1 MAGAGV
7 AESVAYRY
15 FSAAR
20 QVGGYRE
27 AVLYGR
33 ENEQARIDRLLA
45 DARAGRSGALV
56 LRGEPGVG
64 KSALLDYAAAQG
76 LSTVRSAG
84 VESEAELPFAGL
96 HLLARPAAPLIDR
109 LPERQR
115 TALLGAFGIGAGGP
129 GDRLLIGL
137 AVLSLLAEE
146 ASEHPAL
153 CLIDDAHWLDHATAE
168 ALLFAAR
175 RLDTEGVAIIFAA
188 RTGPADF
195 PAPGLPELVVG
206 PLRHEAAAALLGEL
220 DPDLGPDLRSRVLT
234 VSAGNPLALHELPGM
249 LAAGPARGPNPL
261 PLTQRL
267 HVAFHGQVSRL
278 PSATR
283 TLLLVAA
290 AAGTTE
296 TGPVLTAAAK
306 LGAEPADLR
315 PAEELGLIVGDG
327 ADLRLR
333 HPLLRSAIYR
343 GAPLSARLAAHR
355 ALADT
360 MTEPDR
366 ADLRAWHLASA
377 ATGPDEFVA
386 AALEDTAE
394 RARLRSGPHGA
405 VAAFERAAALSTDQD
420 ARVRRLV
427 LAAETAAEAGLFDSA
442 ANAAARAAAQTTD
455 PLLAARL
462 HLVHGSAEFGTGQ
475 HLPAH
480 RRLLAAAD
488 VVSAEQPLLAARI
501 LTQSVHAA
509 WYLGENE
516 LAQSTSR
523 LASLRLDNGEPSAPI
538 LRYVLNG
545 LHGRSPGDLR
555 AAADTV
561 DTPRDL
567 VLLCGAGLVP
577 GQDQQVRDLAAEL
590 VGRCREEGRIGLL
603 PPLLFFLAEAETFL
617 GRPREGLVL
626 ATEGVR
632 IAADIGQ
639 RHWVSQLTAFLAY
652 LAALDGRAEE
662 CGAEVERA
670 LAEEIGGPGA
680 AGATWCQA
688 ALGMLALGLGRVDE
702 AVGRFTALA
711 VEPARHQV
719 VGLRSLPDLI
729 EAAVRLGDRDLAA
742 DSLTR
747 LSDWARECGQPW
759 VRALEQ
765 RSRALLAEGPEAG
778 ELFTA
783 ALGSRPRPFEE
794 GRTRLLYGEWLR
806 RARRKTEARAQ
817 LRSAQEIFAGLGARP
832 WSERAEV
839 ELRALGVGGAAR
851 PGSGP
856 LAALTPQEL
865 QIVRLAARGMSN
877 RDIAAHLFLSP
888 RTVGHHLYKAYP
900 KLGVV
905 SRAELATLPLDA
917 G

>member
-1 MAGAGV
+1 MLKP
-7 AESVAYRY
+7 
-15 FSAAR
+15 
-20 QVGGYRE
+20 GYGE
-27 AVLYGR
+27 PVLYGR
-33 ENEQARIDRLLA
+33 ESEQARIDQLLC

-64 KSALLDYAAAQG
+64 KTALLDYAAAQG
-76 LSTVRSAG
+76 LATVRSAG

-96 HLLARPAAPLIDR
+96 HLLARTAAPLIER

-115 TALLGAFGIGAGGP
+115 AALLGAFGVGDSGP

-146 ASEHPAL
+146 AAEHPVL
-153 CLIDDAHWLDHATAE
+153 CVIDDAHWLDRATAE
-168 ALLFAAR
+168 ALVFAAR
-175 RLDTEGVAIIFAA
+175 RLDAEGVAILFAA

-195 PAPGLPELVVG
+195 PAAGLPELVVG
-206 PLRHEAAAALLGEL
+206 PLRQESAAALLDALE
-220 DPDLGPDLRSRVLT
+220 PDLAPGLRMRALGAA
-234 VSAGNPLALHELPGM
+234 AGNPLALRELPAV
-249 LAAGPARGPNPL
+249 LAASAPDEGPNPL

-283 TLLLVAA
+283 SLLLVAA

-296 TGPVLTAAAK
+296 TGPVLTAAAE
-306 LGAEPADLR
+306 LGATPADLR
-315 PAEELGLIVGDG
+315 PAEELGLIAGDG
-327 ADLRLR
+327 RHLRLR

-360 MTEPDR
+360 MTGPDR

-377 ATGPDEFVA
+377 ATGPDEQIA
-386 AALEDTAE
+386 TALEDTAQ
-394 RARLRSGPHGA
+394 RALLRSGHHGA
-405 VAAFERAAALSTDQD
+405 VAAYERAATLSTDQR

-427 LAAETAAEAGLFDSA
+427 LAAETAADAGLFESA
-442 ANAAARAAAQTTD
+442 ATISARAAAHTSD
-455 PLLAARL
+455 ALLSARL
-462 HLVHGSAEFGTGQ
+462 DLVHGSAEFGTGQ
-475 HLPAH
+475 HLAAH

-488 VVSAEQPLLAARI
+488 AIAAEQPSQAARI
-501 LTQSVHAA
+501 LTQAVHAA
-509 WYLGENE
+509 WYLGEAE
-516 LAQSTSR
+516 LAQTHAR
-523 LASLRLDNGEPSAPI
+523 LRALRLDDAEPSAPV
-538 LRYVLNG
+538 LRYVLDG
-545 LHGRSPGDLR
+545 LHGRSAGDLR
-555 AAADTV
+555 AAADAV
-561 DTPRDL
+561 GDPRDL

-577 GQDQQVRDLAAEL
+577 GQDEQVRDLAAEL
-590 VGRCREEGRIGLL
+590 VARCREEGRIGLL

-617 GRPREGLVL
+617 GRPREGFVL
-626 ATEGVR
+626 ATEGAR
-632 IAADIGQ
+632 IADDIGL

-652 LAALDGRAEE
+652 LAALEGDVEGCSAAVARAS
-662 CGAEVERA
+662 AEQF
-670 LAEEIGGPGA
+670 GGPSA

-702 AVGRFTALA
+702 AIGRFTALT

-719 VGLRSLPDLI
+719 VGLRSLPDAI
-729 EAAVRLGDRDLAA
+729 EAAVRLGDRELAGDA
-742 DSLTR
+742 MIR
-747 LSDWARECGQPW
+747 LSAWARDCGQPW

-765 RSRALLAEGPEAG
+765 RSRALTTEGREAG
-778 ELFTA
+778 ELYEA

-806 RARRKTEARAQ
+806 RARRKTEARTQ
-817 LRSAQEIFAGLGARP
+817 LRTAHEIFAGLGANP
-832 WSERAEV
+832 WAERAEV
-839 ELRALGVGGAAR
+839 ELRALGDGGMSR

-856 LAALTPQEL
+856 SAVLTPQEL

-900 KLGVV
+900 KLGVA
-905 SRAELATLPLDA
+905 SRSELAGLTLDA
-917 G
+917 Q